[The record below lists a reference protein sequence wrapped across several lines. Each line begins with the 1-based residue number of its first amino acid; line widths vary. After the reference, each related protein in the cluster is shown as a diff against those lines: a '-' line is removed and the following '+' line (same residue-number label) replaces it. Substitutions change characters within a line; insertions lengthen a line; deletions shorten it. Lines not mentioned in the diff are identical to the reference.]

1 MRYSKFFSNLNNVLS
16 ILFHHKKKKKRFT
29 TFLYVLKISSNIS
42 LVKELKK
49 LSSKRRQIF
58 YFILSPVFFF
68 FFQERE
74 RKNTTAYTLPIITL
88 ITIIYA
94 RNRYYNRIP
103 CPPYQWNITQR
114 RGYVTDPY
122 LRSVYFQKLGCQ
134 EAQVTDT
141 IIPFT

>member
-1 MRYSKFFSNLNNVLS
+1 MFYLNLLS
-16 ILFHHKKKKKRFT
+16 LLFHHKKKKKRFT

-58 YFILSPVFFF
+58 YFILSPVFF